1 MVVACKMPSFKG
13 ALQLRMR
20 EVMVELQECLRDL
33 PHICRKITAVLGVRP
48 RSRTNTG
55 LSTPQMGEGR
65 PLQGKTAVPTRK
77 SMAHFNTVD
86 F

>member
-1 MVVACKMPSFKG
+1 M
-13 ALQLRMR
+13 RMR

-33 PHICRKITAVLGVRP
+33 PHVCRKITAVLGARP
-48 RSRTNTG
+48 RPRTDTG
-55 LSTPQMGEGR
+55 LSTPQMGEAR
-65 PLQGKTAVPTRK
+65 ALQGKTTVPTRK